1 MSDPESFRRG
11 VALTISRGFSLF
23 VGLALKASHKEW
35 RQQQPFFGLSPCTRI
50 RSMSLRSKPPEDRVA
65 KSAILLRRRL
75 HLGTKYAMQ
84 TKVKE
89 TQCSPLC
96 LPLSQ
101 RHNSCFDSKVK
112 KRSNS
117 YVLTQRTKPIE
128 GHRLCLPAL
137 ALILFLC
144 VQRRVSLLWL
154 LFRQTFDYLSVRDF
168 KALWLGLHNRTP

>member
-35 RQQQPFFGLSPCTRI
+35 RQQQQPFFGLSPCTRI

-96 LPLSQ
+96 LPLSE

-137 ALILFLC
+137 ALILFFVC
-144 VQRRVSLLWL
+144 TETR
-154 LFRQTFDYLSVRDF
+154 LF
-168 KALWLGLHNRTP
+168 ALIAI